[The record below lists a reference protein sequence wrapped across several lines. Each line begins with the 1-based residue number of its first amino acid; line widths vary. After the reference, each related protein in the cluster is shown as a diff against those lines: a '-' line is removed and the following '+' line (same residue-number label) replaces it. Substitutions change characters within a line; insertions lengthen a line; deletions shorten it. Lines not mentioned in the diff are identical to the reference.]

1 MKKYLNNV
9 SNIIIEWCP
18 DGTDID
24 MQILHYLRQKKWKGN
39 LIVVGEKLGATNSKA
54 FWKEAHLE
62 RSVDL
67 NRHHKSFDFIKDQVY
82 LAK

>member
-1 MKKYLNNV
+1 MDLKGVVPKK
-9 SNIIIEWCP
+9 E
-18 DGTDID
+18 
-24 MQILHYLRQKKWKGN
+24 
-39 LIVVGEKLGATNSKA
+39 KA

-67 NRHHKSFDFIKDQVY
+67 NRHHKAFDFIKDQVY

>member
-1 MKKYLNNV
+1 M
-9 SNIIIEWCP
+9 
-18 DGTDID
+18 
-24 MQILHYLRQKKWKGN
+24 
-39 LIVVGEKLGATNSKA
+39 IVVGEKLGATNSKA